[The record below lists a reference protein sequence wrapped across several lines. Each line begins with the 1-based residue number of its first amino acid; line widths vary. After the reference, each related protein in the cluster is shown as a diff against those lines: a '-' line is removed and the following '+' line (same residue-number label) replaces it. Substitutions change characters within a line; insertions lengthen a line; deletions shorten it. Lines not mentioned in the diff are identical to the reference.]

1 MAIIP
6 NGQKIHTISDNVDTT
21 NRRSALFNSNTESVT
36 MQDVIDT
43 VSAAGGGGGATSLN
57 GLTDVLIENNSFYL
71 GQDPSST
78 TDAAEYNNSFGV
90 TALNAITTGYKN
102 TAIGHDTLG
111 AVTTQFDNVA
121 IGYNVLSTIVSQ
133 GTQNVAIGNNIG
145 QNINNFG
152 IFGLSSNTLIGHSIA
167 ASSNSQQAFQNCV
180 AVGIAA
186 GYDLNSG
193 VHNVLIGAR
202 AGYNTDSG
210 DYNTLVGGRAG
221 YGGGGSNFN
230 SNTAIGYNA
239 FSSSGLSSSKN
250 VAIGNYAL
258 YQYSDNGEKYNVAI
272 GYQAG
277 GSLSSGK
284 NNIFLGGLTTAN
296 STASENAVV
305 LGYGAQSHGDNI
317 IVLGNANHT
326 AIHPA
331 DDNGVDLGSPN
342 YSFKNAYIQ
351 GTSNAG
357 GFKVDAMQAVPA
369 SASATGTLGDI
380 RFTADYI
387 FVCVA
392 TDTWKRIANT
402 TW

>member
-57 GLTDVLIENNSFYL
+57 GLTDVLIENNSFYV

-78 TDAAEYNNSFGV
+78 TDAAEKNTSLGV
-90 TALNAITTGYKN
+90 TALDAITTG
-102 TAIGHDTLG
+102 
-111 AVTTQFDNVA
+111 DNNIA
-121 IGYNVLSTIVSQ
+121 IGYDALGVNTTGQHNI
-133 GTQNVAIGNNIG
+133 AIGNTTLSTLVAANDYNIAIGNLIADSQIDQGDG
-145 QNINNFG
+145 QFRK
-152 IFGLSSNTLIGHSIA
+152 NTLIGHFIA
-167 ASSNSQQAFQNCV
+167 SNSNSNVAFNSCTV
-180 AVGIAA
+180 VGYSA
-186 GYDLNSG
+186 GSDLRGGN
-193 VHNVLIGAR
+193 HNTFIGAE
-202 AGYNTDSG
+202 AGNNSDGG
-210 DYNTLVGGRAG
+210 DYNTFIGSEVARN
-221 YGGGGSNFN
+221 GGGSSFN
-230 SNTAIGYNA
+230 NNIAIGYNA
-239 FSSSGLSSSKN
+239 FSASQASSKS

-258 YQYSDNGEKYNVAI
+258 NQYSDNGEKYNVAI

-317 IVLGNANHT
+317 IVLGNADHT